1 WERFSYYGMRALL
14 VLYLVNHLEFP
25 RERALEI
32 YGLYTGLVYL
42 TPMLGGYLADRYL
55 GARKAVI
62 TGGTVMALGHLA
74 MAFEPLLFQ
83 ALGLLIVGNG
93 FFKPNISTIVGGL
106 YRENDP
112 RRDGGFTIFYMGI
125 NLGAFFSPLVC
136 GTLGENIGWH
146 WGFGAAGIGMI
157 AGLLVF
163 VWGQRLLGT
172 TGFPP
177 GRPVDPSTRLN
188 AADWRDIVLITLA
201 SCALVWLVIAV
212 GGFV

>member
-1 WERFSYYGMRALL
+1 
-14 VLYLVNHLEFP
+14 
-25 RERALEI
+25 
-32 YGLYTGLVYL
+32 
-42 TPMLGGYLADRYL
+42 
-55 GARKAVI
+55 
-62 TGGTVMALGHLA
+62 
-74 MAFEPLLFQ
+74 
-83 ALGLLIVGNG
+83 
-93 FFKPNISTIVGGL
+93 
-106 YRENDP
+106 P

-212 GGFV
+212 GGFVGKGTMFVGGLAVTGAAIAGQRVFSKTEAKHEPLTKEEWQRIAVIAILAFFNIFFWMGFEQAGGTFTLF